1 MVLTCTWLSC
11 GCDYYRV
18 TDLQSRQIYY
28 TKGCPWL
35 MRTRGGGIDFQELG
49 TGDDI
54 TLTNSRLTKVT
65 IEEAEGH
72 VGTTART
79 QNGS

>member
-1 MVLTCTWLSC
+1 
-11 GCDYYRV
+11 
-18 TDLQSRQIYY
+18 
-28 TKGCPWL
+28 